1 MENGTVKKKKSSS
14 YLLIILVLVIV
25 IAGAGYFIKTR
36 VMAKDS
42 AGESQQSA
50 AVTLGSIE
58 NVVTATGTLE
68 PGDYV
73 DVGAQVSGQLT
84 KIYFDVGESVKKG
97 DLLAE
102 IDPTLFKADV
112 DSTRAQLNY
121 QKAEYKDLSAK
132 LTLAE
137 YQAKRQ
143 RSMYADGATSE
154 ENLKTAET
162 DLLSAEAQLEML
174 KAQIEQTE
182 SELVSARTKLNYA
195 RIYAPMDGTVV
206 SVSARQGQTLNANQ
220 STPTILQIAD
230 LSVMT
235 VNTEVS
241 EADVSKLKA
250 GMDAYFTTLGS
261 QTQRWYGKVQLIE
274 PTPTVENN
282 VVLYNA
288 KFDVDNNSG
297 ALLPQMTAQVSFVVA
312 SAENALIVPASAVN
326 FMTRPG
332 GANRSQGAVGGR
344 GGGRPGEVQVM
355 LADRTT
361 ETRQVRTGISNRIQI
376 QILSGLQEGEQVIL
390 TAMRS
395 TGAGANSN
403 SGPPFGGM
411 PRMH

>member
-25 IAGAGYFIKTR
+25 VAGGGYLFKTR
-36 VMAKDS
+36 GMAKDS

-68 PGDYV
+68 PSDYV

-132 LTLAE
+132 LALAE

-143 RSMYADGATSE
+143 RSMYADGATTE

-182 SELVSARTKLNYA
+182 SELVSAETKLNYA
-195 RIYAPMDGTVV
+195 RIYAPMNGTVV
-206 SVSARQGQTLNANQ
+206 SISARQGQTLNANQ

-241 EADVSKLKA
+241 EADVSKLRSD
-250 GMDAYFTTLGS
+250 MDAYFTTLGS

-288 KFDVDNNSG
+288 KFDVDNKNG
-297 ALLPQMTAQVSFVVA
+297 ALLPQMTAQVSFVTA
-312 SAENALIVPASAVN
+312 SAENALIVPASAVK

-332 GANRSQGAVGGR
+332 GGSRPAGMAGGR
-344 GGGRPGEVQVM
+344 GGGRPGEVQVV
-355 LADRTT
+355 LADGTL
-361 ETRQVRTGISNRIQI
+361 EVRQVRTGISNRVQI
-376 QILSGLQEGEQVIL
+376 QILEGLQEGEQVVV
-390 TAMRS
+390 TAAHSSSSSSNR
-395 TGAGANSN
+395 N
-403 SGPPFGGM
+403 SGPPFGM
-411 PRMH
+411 PPMH